1 MCRAWSGRGK
11 LRDLSRPQ
19 SHYIYNGTIFARR
32 DGSCGRFHVG
42 QSDPTRNIK
51 VSYRKQVSILLSI
64 CVTVLLAVLVSQTA
78 FDATIL
84 RPENNQQTVVFYALS
99 LFISLL
105 FGALFFVL
113 ARNLLKLFAERRLGV
128 LGSKFRTRMVAGALL
143 LSFVPVIVMY
153 WFAYGLMNR
162 SIDKWFSAPLEE
174 VRSETEAM
182 GTLLA
187 KYGTQNARAEAV
199 SIASSPQ
206 TQSAFAGR
214 NFSAVLPVLERHEMT
229 LQGGFAL
236 AIHDNNVEA
245 SYNSPAPW
253 SVLKG
258 KLPLAEN
265 DDKHHPAQFTW
276 DATDYAVGSA
286 AVAGGGSIVVAI
298 PLPRELS
305 QTAHQVQA
313 SQARYYNLARERR
326 VLRRTYMGLL
336 LLLTMIVLFV
346 TTWLALFLSKIVT
359 RPLSALAEATQEIS
373 RGNLD
378 YRVDVRAAD
387 EIGDLVRSFNRMA
400 EDLKASRRQIESSS
414 RDLSAANAELDQ
426 RRRHME
432 TILESIPTGVLSLD
446 ADRRVTHA
454 NQALLRMFYPDTH
467 ERSSTC
473 LLGASLT
480 EVFPLEVSEDFEPLI
495 RRADRMGIT
504 TSQVEM
510 QLPHNSL
517 NVAVTVATLGQQDQR
532 SGYVV
537 VFEDLS
543 DLLKGQKQAAW
554 REVARR
560 VAHEIKNPLTP
571 IALSAERIER
581 QLDRSPTDP
590 ATLSI
595 VRSCA
600 GTIARAVETVRRLVD
615 EFSTLARFPVSKPQ
629 PTDINEVVDTALSM
643 FHGRLEG
650 ISLHI
655 SLASELPKVM
665 ADGEAMKRAVA
676 NLVDNA
682 ADALRDSIVRE
693 ISVSTALVASRDAVE
708 ITIADTG
715 HGVTRELKEKLFL
728 PYFST
733 KKRGTGLGLAIVSRI
748 VEDHHG
754 SIRVEEN
761 RPVGSRFIVELPVAV
776 ETTPVSVTAQHA

>member
-1 MCRAWSGRGK
+1 M
-11 LRDLSRPQ
+11 
-19 SHYIYNGTIFARR
+19 
-32 DGSCGRFHVG
+32 
-42 QSDPTRNIK
+42 
-51 VSYRKQVSILLSI
+51 SYRKQVIILLSI
-64 CVTVLLAVLVSQTA
+64 SVLVLLAIVVSQTA

-84 RPENNQQTVVFYALS
+84 RPENNQQTIVFYALS

-105 FGALFFVL
+105 FGGLFFVL

-143 LSFVPVIVMY
+143 LSFVPVMVMY

-187 KYGTQNARAEAV
+187 TYGMQNARAEAA
-199 SIASSPQ
+199 SIAASPE
-206 TQSAFAGR
+206 TERAFSGHS
-214 NFSAVLPVLERHEMT
+214 FSGVLAVFDRHQMT

-236 AIHDNNVEA
+236 ALHNDNVEA
-245 SYNSPAPW
+245 SYNAPAPW

-258 KLPLAEN
+258 KLPLAEVGEE
-265 DDKHHPAQFTW
+265 HPTQFTW
-276 DATDYAVGSA
+276 DGTDYTLGSA
-286 AVAGGGSIVVAI
+286 PVANGGLIVVAI

-305 QTAHQVQA
+305 ETVHQVEA

-373 RGNLD
+373 RGRLD

-400 EDLKASRRQIESSS
+400 EDLEASRRQIEASSH
-414 RDLSAANAELDQ
+414 DLSAANAELDQ

-446 ADRRVTHA
+446 ADRRVTHV
-454 NQALLRMFYPDTH
+454 NQALLRMFYPEPH
-467 ERSSTC
+467 EGTSTN
-473 LLGASLT
+473 LLGASLADLFPA
-480 EVFPLEVSEDFEPLI
+480 EVFEDFEPLL

-510 QLPHNSL
+510 QLPHNAL
-517 NVAVTVATLGQQDQR
+517 NVAVTVATLRQQDQR

-571 IALSAERIER
+571 IALSAERIQR
-581 QLDRSPTDP
+581 QLDRATPDDP
-590 ATLSI
+590 ATMSI

-615 EFSTLARFPVSKPQ
+615 EFSTLARFPVANPQ
-629 PTDINEVVDTALSM
+629 PTDINEVIDTALSM
-643 FHGRLEG
+643 FQGRLDG
-650 ISLHI
+650 IRLETSLG
-655 SLASELPKVM
+655 SDLPKVM
-665 ADGEAMKRAVA
+665 ADAEAMKRAVA

-682 ADALRDSIVRE
+682 AEALRDSIVRE
-693 ISVSTALVASRDAVE
+693 ISVSTGLVASRDAVE
-708 ITIADTG
+708 ITVADTG
-715 HGVTRELKEKLFL
+715 HGVTRELKERLFL

-761 RPVGSRFIVELPVAV
+761 RPVGTRFIVELPVAV
-776 ETTPVSVTAQHA
+776 ETTPVAATAQHA